1 MTHRHQRTEFCPYY
15 FSCEVPPSGIV
26 SSNLRR
32 ESKNKL
38 KQTAEHMHFPI
49 TVVSLLLQTLLT
61 VAFINFFGGL
71 FCPELW
77 SPSGMNG
84 IEQVHGGE
92 VGKDRARNDWQ

>member
-1 MTHRHQRTEFCPYY
+1 
-15 FSCEVPPSGIV
+15 
-26 SSNLRR
+26 
-32 ESKNKL
+32 
-38 KQTAEHMHFPI
+38 MHFPI

-84 IEQVHGGE
+84 IEQVHGRE
-92 VGKDRARNDWQ
+92 VGKDRARNDWQWIEKDFLQKRRFQEIHLIGRLRVNLH